1 MEETA
6 DEVLTGADETKVRVD
21 VTGAAEIDEMVR
33 EEVLAGKEEI
43 DVVRTGVAERMVR
56 EEVGAEE
63 MEEKREAE
71 TGLEA
76 ERGREAV
83 LLGMEENREAE
94 VVVREAV
101 VTGAET
107 TVLADPSPLLL
118 DDPPNEVETVFLM
131 NGVSWLMMEPTRSES
146 LEVDEETTFET
157 TCSTAG
163 RPRILTKFSWTFLVS
178 V

>member
-6 DEVLTGADETKVRVD
+6 DELLTGADETKVRVD
-21 VTGAAEIDEMVR
+21 VTGAAAIDEMVR

-43 DVVRTGVAERMVR
+43 DVERTGAEERMVR
-56 EEVGAEE
+56 EEAGAEE
-63 MEEKREAE
+63 MEEKR
-71 TGLEA
+71 EA

-83 LLGMEENREAE
+83 LLGMEEKREAE

-101 VTGAET
+101 VAGAET
-107 TVLADPSPLLL
+107 TVLADPRPLLL

-131 NGVSWLMMEPTRSES
+131 NGVNWLMMEPTRSES
-146 LEVDEETTFET
+146 LEPDEETTFET